1 MFSLGFHLSMKLLIF
16 YKNMYPIEYKIDK
29 EWLKWTSKANQ
40 KYGECKPLLEILEFD
55 FINWK
60 L

>member
-1 MFSLGFHLSMKLLIF
+1 MKLLIF